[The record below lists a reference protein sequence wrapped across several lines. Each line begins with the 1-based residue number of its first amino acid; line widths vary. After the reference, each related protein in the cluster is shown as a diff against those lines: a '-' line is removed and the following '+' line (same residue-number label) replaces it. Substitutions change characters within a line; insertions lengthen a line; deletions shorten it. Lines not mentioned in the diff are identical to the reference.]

1 MANPSESPSHVKISY
16 RAGSLNLFQDRTAG
30 TRDSPK
36 KRWGICCGN
45 VVLTMESAR
54 NTVITMGFLLGL
66 LVPMGFE
73 SLEYTAYGPMVVDP
87 PVGEFGVI
95 S

>member
-1 MANPSESPSHVKISY
+1 
-16 RAGSLNLFQDRTAG
+16 
-30 TRDSPK
+30 
-36 KRWGICCGN
+36 
-45 VVLTMESAR
+45 MESAR